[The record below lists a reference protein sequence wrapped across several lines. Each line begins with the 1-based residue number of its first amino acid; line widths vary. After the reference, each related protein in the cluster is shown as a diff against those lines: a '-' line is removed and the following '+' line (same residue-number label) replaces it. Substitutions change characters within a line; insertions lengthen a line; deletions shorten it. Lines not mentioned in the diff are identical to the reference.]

1 MSDKNDEIISGAA
14 EAGDDIEE
22 WADKMMGY
30 VSDSKA
36 NFIMGVSSL
45 SFVFVLWVLYF
56 SMNRFYG
63 IKSMRIMFWVSQVAY
78 LPQGMIWV
86 SSAFWDIV
94 MLRKV
99 TRIST
104 ALSLLAPFAGN
115 WIAVIFFMI
124 YIDEN
129 SMWTEWFTWVGITLW
144 LGWTFFAMIIQ
155 VVLSPKIFSWA
166 NTAPGDL

>member
-1 MSDKNDEIISGAA
+1 
-14 EAGDDIEE
+14 
-22 WADKMMGY
+22 
-30 VSDSKA
+30 
-36 NFIMGVSSL
+36 
-45 SFVFVLWVLYF
+45 
-56 SMNRFYG
+56 
-63 IKSMRIMFWVSQVAY
+63 MFWVSQVAY

-166 NTAPGDL
+166 NTAPGAL